1 LQSRQFI
8 DFSNFKY
15 EDTVRSTKLRS
26 QFGNEVEKLAVAIAS
41 AINQKDVTKKT
52 KSSKKK
58 KSNSTENMEELLQ
71 LAKEYEEI
79 RKKLPS
85 SDNRTRVME
94 NIVSKMKAAMDEP
107 IGELPKLM
115 KSKSAGERLLAI
127 AKLQKFPNLEYLN
140 WLAEHVGDSEKPFV
154 GYHASVALYIA
165 SRAFGKDNKKQL
177 EKVLN
182 AAMAN
187 IKKHQFQDPNQVD
200 VISSALNE
208 LQIK

>member
-1 LQSRQFI
+1 MQSRQFI

-26 QFGNEVEKLAVAIAS
+26 QFGQQVEKLAVSIAKT
-41 AINQKDVTKKT
+41 INQKDKQKV
-52 KSSKKK
+52 KSERKK
-58 KSNSTENMEELLQ
+58 KSASNENMEELLQ

-165 SRAFGKDNKKQL
+165 SRAFGNDNKKQL
-177 EKVLN
+177 EKY
-182 AAMAN
+182 
-187 IKKHQFQDPNQVD
+187 
-200 VISSALNE
+200 
-208 LQIK
+208 